1 MTKTIGDKVLG
12 WFIVR
17 DEAEVGAAGPP
28 SEVPAAA
35 VPARARAA
43 AVAVGPVVTPA
54 VTPGQPHDARAFA
67 AVYRSAGVAEDGRE
81 RLGKV
86 LALLESLPHEASTDV
101 KRAIVGA
108 SLEAFGVSVDGILS
122 TGAVALGALDAYVA
136 SGQIR
141 TKEVLADAEARISKL
156 TSEIGEVRRL
166 MDVQLAAQQ
175 ELARSVSTEKARVGA
190 VLDFFGASAAGA
202 GAAATPRLVRLK

>member
-17 DEAEVGAAGPP
+17 DEAETAAEAPP
-28 SEVPAAA
+28 SEGPLASVTP
-35 VPARARAA
+35 PARAA
-43 AVAVGPVVTPA
+43 ASAVTPA
-54 VTPGQPHDARAFA
+54 VTPAVAPGQPHDARAFA

-108 SLEAFGVSVDGILS
+108 SLEAFGVSIEGILS
-122 TGAVALGALDAYVA
+122 TGEGALGALDAYVA
-136 SGQIR
+136 SGQVR
-141 TKEVLADAEARISKL
+141 TKEVLADAEARIAKL
-156 TSEIGEVRRL
+156 TSEIAEVRHL

-175 ELARSVSTEKARVGA
+175 ELSRSVLTEKARVGA
-190 VLDFFGASAAGA
+190 VLDFFGASTARE
-202 GAAATPRLVRLK
+202 GAAIPRLVRLK